1 MYRSAA
7 TIAVL
12 AAILVIAV
20 FAALAPPC
28 LMPDCAIYGLM
39 GAGFAPE
46 CSVHLMVEVIPVGT
60 LVTFMLLFVVIFFFF
75 SPDMMTFGSGLSFGV
90 CAIHAPYA
98 EPPPLERLSTR
109 LRI

>member
-7 TIAVL
+7 IIAVL

-39 GAGFAPE
+39 GFPLE
-46 CSVHLMVEVIPVGT
+46 CSEHLMVEVIPVGA
-60 LVTFMLLFVVIFFFF
+60 LVTFMLLFVVVFSLF
-75 SPDMMTFGSGLSFGV
+75 SPNRALRSGSRFGV
-90 CAIHAPYA
+90 CMVHVPYA